1 MASDGKL
8 ENLRINQT
16 NLGDVITDAYLELTI
31 ADVAF
36 ETAGGIRASIAKGD
50 VTYGDVIGVSPYG
63 NYIVTKKIRVD
74 N

>member
-16 NLGDVITDAYLELTI
+16 NLGNVITDAYLELTVSV
-31 ADVAF
+31 VAF
-36 ETAGGIRASIAKGD
+36 ETAGGIWASIAKGD
-50 VTYGDVIGVSPYG
+50 VMHGDVIGVSLYG
-63 NYIVTKKIRVD
+63 NYIVTKKLRVD

>member
-16 NLGDVITDAYLELTI
+16 NLGNVITDAYLELTVAVI
-31 ADVAF
+31 AF
-36 ETAGGIRASIAKGD
+36 EAAGGIWASIAKGD

-63 NYIVTKKIRVD
+63 NYIVTKK
-74 N
+74 NYG